1 MTVRLPTPLRLGS
14 KLPSLAAPPACG
26 RGESEIAAKA
36 LDPGGGRVHGAAME
50 STPAW
55 FTGQLLLA
63 LPGIG
68 DPRFEQAVIAMISHD
83 AEGAMGIGVADPID
97 SMTVGAVLDQL
108 DIAHDDPLEQP
119 VFLGGPV
126 EPSRGFVLHSRDWGG
141 EGAVQ
146 VADRWMLSSSHD
158 ILRAIGEGRGPTRW
172 LVALGYAGWS
182 PGQLEDEM
190 VRHGWHVTPGSDALL
205 FETPPAR
212 RWQAAFAEAGVDA
225 RLLTTEG
232 GEA

>member
-1 MTVRLPTPLRLGS
+1 V
-14 KLPSLAAPPACG
+14 APPGSQAQASG
-26 RGESEIAAKA
+26 AADNFGAA
-36 LDPGGGRVHGAAME
+36 LDRAGAGGHGGAME
-50 STPAW
+50 TAPPW

-68 DPRFEQAVIAMISHD
+68 DPRFEHSVIAMISHD
-83 AEGAMGIGVADPID
+83 AEGAMGIGIADPIAG
-97 SMTVGAVLDQL
+97 MTVGAVLDQL
-108 DIAHDDPLEQP
+108 EIAHDGDPLDQP

-126 EPSRGFVLHSRDWGG
+126 EQSRGFVIHSSDWGG

-146 VADRWMLSSSHD
+146 VADRWTISSSHD
-158 ILRAIGEGRGPTRW
+158 ILRAIGEGRGPSRW
-172 LVALGYAGWS
+172 LVALGYAGWAG
-182 PGQLEDEM
+182 GQLEEEM

-205 FETPPAR
+205 FDTPPEK
-212 RWQAAFAEAGVDA
+212 RWQAAFAEAGIDA

>member
-1 MTVRLPTPLRLGS
+1 MKT
-14 KLPSLAAPPACG
+14 APPF
-26 RGESEIAAKA
+26 
-36 LDPGGGRVHGAAME
+36 
-50 STPAW
+50 

-68 DPRFEQAVIAMISHD
+68 DPRFAHAVIAMISHD
-83 AEGAMGIGVADPID
+83 EEGAMGIGVADPID
-97 SMTVGAVLDQL
+97 GMTVGAVLDQL
-108 DIAHDDPLEQP
+108 EIGHDGTLDQP

-126 EPSRGFVLHSRDWGG
+126 EPSRGFVIHSRDWGG

-146 VADRWMLSSSHD
+146 VADRWMVSSSHD
-158 ILRAIGEGRGPTRW
+158 ILRAIAEGRGPAQW

-190 VRHGWHVTPGSDALL
+190 VRHGWHVTPGSDSVI
-205 FETPPAR
+205 FETPPTS

-225 RLLTTEG
+225 RLLATEG

>member
-1 MTVRLPTPLRLGS
+1 MDT
-14 KLPSLAAPPACG
+14 APPF
-26 RGESEIAAKA
+26 
-36 LDPGGGRVHGAAME
+36 
-50 STPAW
+50 

-68 DPRFEQAVIAMISHD
+68 DPRFAHAVIAMISHD
-83 AEGAMGIGVADPID
+83 EEGAMGIGIADPID
-97 SMTVGAVLDQL
+97 GMTVGAVLDQL
-108 DIAHDDPLEQP
+108 EIGHDGRLDQP

-146 VADRWMLSSSHD
+146 VADRWMVSSSHD
-158 ILRAIGEGRGPTRW
+158 ILRAIGEGRGPAHW

-182 PGQLEDEM
+182 PGQLEEEM
-190 VRHGWHVTPGSDALL
+190 VRHGWHVTPGSDSVI
-205 FETPPAR
+205 FETPPTS

>member
-1 MTVRLPTPLRLGS
+1 MDRAPT
-14 KLPSLAAPPACG
+14 
-26 RGESEIAAKA
+26 
-36 LDPGGGRVHGAAME
+36 
-50 STPAW
+50 W

-68 DPRFEQAVIAMISHD
+68 DPRFEHSVIAMISHD
-83 AEGAMGIGVADPID
+83 EDGAMGIGVADPIGG
-97 SMTVGAVLDQL
+97 MTVGAVLDQL
-108 DIAHDDPLEQP
+108 DIDHAEPFDQP

-141 EGAVQ
+141 EGGVQ

-158 ILRAIGEGRGPTRW
+158 ILRAIGEGRGPARW

-182 PGQLEDEM
+182 PGQLEGEM
-190 VRHGWHVTPGSDALL
+190 VRHGWHVTPGSDSLL

-212 RWQAAFAEAGVDA
+212 KWQAAFAEAGVDA

>member
-1 MTVRLPTPLRLGS
+1 
-14 KLPSLAAPPACG
+14 
-26 RGESEIAAKA
+26 
-36 LDPGGGRVHGAAME
+36 ME
-50 STPAW
+50 SDPTW

-68 DPRFEQAVIAMISHD
+68 DPRFEHSVIAMISHD
-83 AEGAMGIGVADPID
+83 ADGAMGIGVADPIGG
-97 SMTVGAVLDQL
+97 MTVGAVLDQL
-108 DIAHDDPLEQP
+108 DIGHDEPLDQP

-158 ILRAIGEGRGPTRW
+158 ILRAIGEGRGPARW

-182 PGQLEDEM
+182 PGQLEGEM
-190 VRHGWHVTPGSDALL
+190 VRHGWHLTPGSDALL
-205 FETPPAR
+205 FDTPPAR
-212 RWQAAFAEAGVDA
+212 KWQAAFAEAGVDA

>member
-1 MTVRLPTPLRLGS
+1 METDPT
-14 KLPSLAAPPACG
+14 
-26 RGESEIAAKA
+26 
-36 LDPGGGRVHGAAME
+36 
-50 STPAW
+50 W

-68 DPRFEQAVIAMISHD
+68 DPRFEHSVIAMISHD
-83 AEGAMGIGVADPID
+83 EEGAMGIGVADPID
-97 SMTVGAVLDQL
+97 GMTVGAMLDQL
-108 DIAHDDPLEQP
+108 DIAHDDPLDVP

-126 EPSRGFVLHSRDWGG
+126 EQSRGFVLHSRDWGG
-141 EGAVQ
+141 QDAAQ
-146 VADRWMLSSSHD
+146 IADRWMVSSSHD
-158 ILRAIGEGRGPTRW
+158 ILRAIAEGRGPSKW

-182 PGQLEDEM
+182 GGQLEGEL

-205 FETPPAR
+205 FETPPAK

-225 RLLTTEG
+225 SLLTTEG

>member
-1 MTVRLPTPLRLGS
+1 MDTP
-14 KLPSLAAPPACG
+14 PP
-26 RGESEIAAKA
+26 
-36 LDPGGGRVHGAAME
+36 
-50 STPAW
+50 W

-68 DPRFEQAVIAMISHD
+68 DPRFEHSVIAMISHD
-83 AEGAMGIGVADPID
+83 EEGAMGIGIADPIGG
-97 SMTVGAVLDQL
+97 MTVGAVLDQL
-108 DIAHDDPLEQP
+108 AIDHDDPLDAP

-146 VADRWMLSSSHD
+146 VSGRWMISSSHD
-158 ILRAIGEGRGPTRW
+158 ILRAIGEGKGPAHW

-182 PGQLEDEM
+182 PGQLEEEM
-190 VRHGWHVTPGSDALL
+190 VRHGWHVTPGSDAVL
-205 FETPPAR
+205 FDTPPEAR
-212 RWQAAFAEAGVDA
+212 WHAAFAEAGIDT

>member
-1 MTVRLPTPLRLGS
+1 L
-14 KLPSLAAPPACG
+14 
-26 RGESEIAAKA
+26 A
-36 LDPGGGRVHGAAME
+36 LDPPLPPVHDAAME
-50 STPAW
+50 TVPTW

-83 AEGAMGIGVADPID
+83 EEGAMGIGIADPID
-97 SMTVGAVLDQL
+97 GMSVGAVLDQL
-108 DIAHDDPLEQP
+108 EIDHDDPLDTP

-126 EPSRGFVLHSRDWGG
+126 EPSRGFVLHSDDWGG
-141 EGAVQ
+141 AGAVQ
-146 VADRWMLSSSHD
+146 VADRWMISSSHD
-158 ILRAIGEGRGPTRW
+158 ILRAIGEGRGPSRW

-182 PGQLEDEM
+182 PGQLEEEL

-205 FETPPAR
+205 FDTPPGK
-212 RWQAAFAEAGVDA
+212 RWQAAFAEAGIDA

>member
-1 MTVRLPTPLRLGS
+1 METVPT
-14 KLPSLAAPPACG
+14 
-26 RGESEIAAKA
+26 
-36 LDPGGGRVHGAAME
+36 
-50 STPAW
+50 W

-68 DPRFEQAVIAMISHD
+68 DPRFEHSVIAMISHD
-83 AEGAMGIGVADPID
+83 EEGAMGIGIGDPID
-97 SMTVGAVLDQL
+97 GMTVGAVLDQL
-108 DIAHDDPLEQP
+108 EIEHDEPLDQP

-141 EGAVQ
+141 QEAVQ
-146 VADRWMLSSSHD
+146 VGDRWMVSSSHD
-158 ILRAIGEGRGPTRW
+158 ILRAIGEGRGPSRW

-190 VRHGWHVTPGSDALL
+190 VRHGWHVTPGSDGLL
-205 FETPPAR
+205 FETPPAE